1 MILNKIKVF
10 ELNIDDWLAIS
21 VKNKGVLR
29 TLLGKVVYCTSPFD
43 SDEIK
48 ATVELTDG
56 MTISIDDNT
65 NFKKLNKPFSNKVNN
80 FNNNDVG
87 DNVIQVNHRK
97 YLKSIKKELF
107 GYSIQLTEKI
117 EDCAVFDVN
126 DDVDAAI
133 KATGGKKIKLINITE
148 QRGTF

>member
-48 ATVELTDG
+48 ASVELTNG
-56 MTISIDDNT
+56 MTISIDDDT
-65 NFKKLNKPFSNKVNN
+65 NFKKLNKPFTKKVNN
-80 FNNNDVG
+80 FNNKDVG
-87 DNVIQVNHRK
+87 DNIIQVNHHK

-107 GYSIQLTEKI
+107 GYSMQLTENI
-117 EDCAVFDVN
+117 EDCAIFDIN
-126 DDVDAAI
+126 DDIDEVI

-148 QRGTF
+148 

>member
-1 MILNKIKVF
+1 MILNKIKVL

-65 NFKKLNKPFSNKVNN
+65 NFKKLNKPFTKKVNN

-87 DNVIQVNHRK
+87 ENVIQVNHRK

-107 GYSIQLTEKI
+107 GYSIQLTENI
-117 EDCAVFDVN
+117 EDCAIFDIN
-126 DDVDAAI
+126 DDIDAAI

-148 QRGTF
+148 

>member
-65 NFKKLNKPFSNKVNN
+65 NFKKLNKPFSNKINN

-87 DNVIQVNHRK
+87 ESVIQVNHRK
-97 YLKSIKKELF
+97 YLKSMKKELF

-117 EDCAVFDVN
+117 EDCAVFDIN
-126 DDVDAAI
+126 DDIDAAI
-133 KATGGKKIKLINITE
+133 KATGGKKIKLINISE
-148 QRGTF
+148 

>member
-1 MILNKIKVF
+1 MILNKIKVL

-65 NFKKLNKPFSNKVNN
+65 NFKKLNKPFSNKINN

-87 DNVIQVNHRK
+87 ENVIQVNHSK

-117 EDCAVFDVN
+117 EDCAIFDIN
-126 DDVDAAI
+126 DDIDTAI
-133 KATGGKKIKLINITE
+133 KATGGKKIKLINISE
-148 QRGTF
+148 

>member
-10 ELNIDDWLAIS
+10 ELNVDDWLAIS
-21 VKNKGVLR
+21 IKNKGVLR

-56 MTISIDDNT
+56 MTISIDDDT
-65 NFKKLNKPFSNKVNN
+65 NFKKLNKPFTKKVNN

-87 DNVIQVNHRK
+87 ENVIQVNHRK
-97 YLKSIKKELF
+97 YLKSMKKELF

-148 QRGTF
+148 

>member
-1 MILNKIKVF
+1 MILNKIKVL

-65 NFKKLNKPFSNKVNN
+65 NFKKLNKPFTKKVNN
-80 FNNNDVG
+80 FNNNDVRE
-87 DNVIQVNHRK
+87 NVIQVNHRK

-117 EDCAVFDVN
+117 EDCAIFDIN
-126 DDVDAAI
+126 DDIETAI
-133 KATGGKKIKLINITE
+133 KATGGKKVKLINIIE
-148 QRGTF
+148 

>member
-10 ELNIDDWLAIS
+10 ELNVDDWLAIS
-21 VKNKGVLR
+21 IKKRGVLR

-65 NFKKLNKPFSNKVNN
+65 NFKKLNKPFSNKINN

-87 DNVIQVNHRK
+87 ENVIQVNHSK

-117 EDCAVFDVN
+117 EDCAVFESSSP
-126 DDVDAAI
+126 
-133 KATGGKKIKLINITE
+133 KRLR
-148 QRGTF
+148 Q

>member
-1 MILNKIKVF
+1 MILNKIKVL

-65 NFKKLNKPFSNKVNN
+65 NFKKLNKPFSNKINN

-87 DNVIQVNHRK
+87 ENVIQVNHRK

-107 GYSIQLTEKI
+107 GYSIQLTENI
-117 EDCAVFDVN
+117 EDCAIFDTN
-126 DDVDAAI
+126 DDIETAI

-148 QRGTF
+148 

>member
-1 MILNKIKVF
+1 MILNKIKVL

-21 VKNKGVLR
+21 VKSRGVLR

-65 NFKKLNKPFSNKVNN
+65 NFKKLNKPFSNKINN

-87 DNVIQVNHRK
+87 ESVIQVNHRK

-117 EDCAVFDVN
+117 EDCAIFDIN
-126 DDVDAAI
+126 DDIETAI
-133 KATGGKKIKLINITE
+133 KATGGKKIKLINISE
-148 QRGTF
+148 

>member
-10 ELNIDDWLAIS
+10 ELNVDDWLAIS
-21 VKNKGVLR
+21 IKNKGVLR

-65 NFKKLNKPFSNKVNN
+65 SFKKLNKPFSNKINN

-87 DNVIQVNHRK
+87 ENVIQVNHRK

-117 EDCAVFDVN
+117 EDCAIFDIN
-126 DDVDAAI
+126 DDIETAI
-133 KATGGKKIKLINITE
+133 KATGGKKVKLINIIE
-148 QRGTF
+148 

>member
-1 MILNKIKVF
+1 MILNKIKVL

-65 NFKKLNKPFSNKVNN
+65 NFKKLNKPFSNKINN

-87 DNVIQVNHRK
+87 ENVIQVNHSK

-117 EDCAVFDVN
+117 EDCAIFDIN
-126 DDVDAAI
+126 DDIDAAI
-133 KATGGKKIKLINITE
+133 KATGGKKIKLINISE
-148 QRGTF
+148 

>member
-65 NFKKLNKPFSNKVNN
+65 NFKKLNKPFSNKINN

-87 DNVIQVNHRK
+87 ENVIQVNHSK

-117 EDCAVFDVN
+117 EDCAIFDIN
-126 DDVDAAI
+126 DDIDTAI
-133 KATGGKKIKLINITE
+133 KATGGKKIKLINISE
-148 QRGTF
+148 

>member
-29 TLLGKVVYCTSPFD
+29 SLLGKVVYCTSPFD

-65 NFKKLNKPFSNKVNN
+65 NFKKLNKPFSNKINN
-80 FNNNDVG
+80 SNNNDVG
-87 DNVIQVNHRK
+87 ENVIQVNHRK

-117 EDCAVFDVN
+117 EDCAIFDIN
-126 DDVDAAI
+126 DDIETAI
-133 KATGGKKIKLINITE
+133 KATGGKKVKLINIIE
-148 QRGTF
+148 

>member
-1 MILNKIKVF
+1 MILNKIKVL

-21 VKNKGVLR
+21 VKSKGVLR

-56 MTISIDDNT
+56 VTISIDDNT

-87 DNVIQVNHRK
+87 ENVIQVNHRK

-117 EDCAVFDVN
+117 EDCAIFDIN
-126 DDVDAAI
+126 DDIDTAI
-133 KATGGKKIKLINITE
+133 KATGGKKIKLINIAE
-148 QRGTF
+148 

>member
-1 MILNKIKVF
+1 MILNKIKVL

-65 NFKKLNKPFSNKVNN
+65 NFKKLNKPFSNKINN

-87 DNVIQVNHRK
+87 ENVIQVNHRK

-117 EDCAVFDVN
+117 EYCAIFDIN
-126 DDVDAAI
+126 DDIDTAI
-133 KATGGKKIKLINITE
+133 KATGGKKIKLINISE
-148 QRGTF
+148 

>member
-65 NFKKLNKPFSNKVNN
+65 NFKKLNKPFSNKINN

-87 DNVIQVNHRK
+87 ENVIQVNHRK
-97 YLKSIKKELF
+97 YLKSIKKEVF
-107 GYSIQLTEKI
+107 GYSVQLTENI
-117 EDCAVFDVN
+117 ENCAVFDVN
-126 DDVDAAI
+126 DDVDTVL

-148 QRGTF
+148 

>member
-65 NFKKLNKPFSNKVNN
+65 NFKKLNKPFSNKINN

-87 DNVIQVNHRK
+87 ENVIQVNHHK

-107 GYSIQLTEKI
+107 GYSIQLTENI
-117 EDCAVFDVN
+117 EDCAIFDIN
-126 DDVDAAI
+126 DDIDTAI
-133 KATGGKKIKLINITE
+133 KVTGGKKIKLINISE
-148 QRGTF
+148 

>member
-1 MILNKIKVF
+1 MILNKIKVL

-21 VKNKGVLR
+21 VKNKGVLS

-48 ATVELTDG
+48 ATVELIDG

-65 NFKKLNKPFSNKVNN
+65 NFKKLNKPFSNKINN

-87 DNVIQVNHRK
+87 DSVIQVNHRK

-117 EDCAVFDVN
+117 EDCAIFDIN
-126 DDVDAAI
+126 DDIETAI
-133 KATGGKKIKLINITE
+133 EVTGGKKVKLINIIE
-148 QRGTF
+148 

>member
-1 MILNKIKVF
+1 MILNKIKVL

-56 MTISIDDNT
+56 MTISINDDT
-65 NFKKLNKPFSNKVNN
+65 NFKKLNKPFSNKINN
-80 FNNNDVG
+80 FNNNGVG
-87 DNVIQVNHRK
+87 ESVIQVNHRK

-117 EDCAVFDVN
+117 EDCAIFDIN
-126 DDVDAAI
+126 DDIDTAI
-133 KATGGKKIKLINITE
+133 KATGGKKIKLINISE
-148 QRGTF
+148 

>member
-56 MTISIDDNT
+56 MTISIDDKT
-65 NFKKLNKPFSNKVNN
+65 NFRKIEKPYDNKLVRDNDIDKTKNKKIIKVN
-80 FNNNDVG
+80 
-87 DNVIQVNHRK
+87 HSK

-107 GYSIQLTEKI
+107 GHSIQLTENI
-117 EDCAVFDVN
+117 NDCQVFN
-126 DDVDAAI
+126 FKDDVDLAVEI
-133 KATGGKKIKLINITE
+133 SGGKKIDLINVRDSRE
-148 QRGTF
+148 

>member
-1 MILNKIKVF
+1 MILNKIKVL

-87 DNVIQVNHRK
+87 ENVIQVNHRK

-117 EDCAVFDVN
+117 EDCAIFDIN
-126 DDVDAAI
+126 DDIDAAI
-133 KATGGKKIKLINITE
+133 KATGGKKIKLINISE
-148 QRGTF
+148 

>member
-21 VKNKGVLR
+21 VRNKGVLR

-56 MTISIDDNT
+56 MTISINDDT

-87 DNVIQVNHRK
+87 ENVIQVNHRK

-107 GYSIQLTEKI
+107 GYSIQLTENI
-117 EDCAVFDVN
+117 EDCAIFDIN
-126 DDVDAAI
+126 DDIDTAI
-133 KATGGKKIKLINITE
+133 NATGGKKIKLINISE
-148 QRGTF
+148 

>member
-56 MTISIDDNT
+56 MTISINDDT

-117 EDCAVFDVN
+117 EDCAIFDIN
-126 DDVDAAI
+126 DDIETAI
-133 KATGGKKIKLINITE
+133 KATGGKKVKLINIAE
-148 QRGTF
+148 

>member
-1 MILNKIKVF
+1 MILNKIKVL
-10 ELNIDDWLAIS
+10 ELDIDDWLAIS
-21 VKNKGVLR
+21 VKKKGVLR

-65 NFKKLNKPFSNKVNN
+65 NFKKLNKPFSKKVNN

-87 DNVIQVNHRK
+87 ENVIQVNHRK

-107 GYSIQLTEKI
+107 GYSMQLTENI

-126 DDVDAAI
+126 DDVDTVL

-148 QRGTF
+148 

>member
-1 MILNKIKVF
+1 MILNKIKVL

-65 NFKKLNKPFSNKVNN
+65 NFKKLNKPFSNKINN

-87 DNVIQVNHRK
+87 ENVIQVNHRK

-107 GYSIQLTEKI
+107 GYSIQLTENI
-117 EDCAVFDVN
+117 EDCAIFDTN
-126 DDVDAAI
+126 DDIDTAI

-148 QRGTF
+148 

>member
-1 MILNKIKVF
+1 MILNKIKVL

-87 DNVIQVNHRK
+87 ENVIQVNHRK

-117 EDCAVFDVN
+117 EDCAIFDIN
-126 DDVDAAI
+126 DDIETAI
-133 KATGGKKIKLINITE
+133 KATGGKKVKLINIIE
-148 QRGTF
+148 

>member
-65 NFKKLNKPFSNKVNN
+65 NFKKLNKPFSNKISN
-80 FNNNDVG
+80 FNNNDIG
-87 DNVIQVNHRK
+87 ESVIQVNHRK

-117 EDCAVFDVN
+117 EDCAIFDIN
-126 DDVDAAI
+126 DDIDTAI
-133 KATGGKKIKLINITE
+133 KATGGKKIKLINISE
-148 QRGTF
+148 

>member
-65 NFKKLNKPFSNKVNN
+65 NFKKLNKPFSNKINN

-87 DNVIQVNHRK
+87 ENVIQVNHRK

-117 EDCAVFDVN
+117 EDCAIFDIN
-126 DDVDAAI
+126 DDIETVI
-133 KATGGKKIKLINITE
+133 KATGGKKIKLINIME
-148 QRGTF
+148 

>member
-10 ELNIDDWLAIS
+10 ELDIDDWLAIS
-21 VKNKGVLR
+21 VKSNGVLR

-65 NFKKLNKPFSNKVNN
+65 NFKKLNKPFSKKVNN

-87 DNVIQVNHRK
+87 ESVIQVNHRK

-107 GYSIQLTEKI
+107 GYSMQLTEKI
-117 EDCAVFDVN
+117 EDCAIFDMN
-126 DDVDAAI
+126 DDIDAAI
-133 KATGGKKIKLINITE
+133 KATGGEKIKLINIME
-148 QRGTF
+148 

>member
-10 ELNIDDWLAIS
+10 ELNVDDWLAIS

-65 NFKKLNKPFSNKVNN
+65 NFKKLNKPFSNKINN

-87 DNVIQVNHRK
+87 ENVIQVNHRK

-117 EDCAVFDVN
+117 EDCAIFDIN
-126 DDVDAAI
+126 DDIDTAI
-133 KATGGKKIKLINITE
+133 KATGGKKIKLINIAE
-148 QRGTF
+148 

>member
-1 MILNKIKVF
+1 MILNKIKVL

-29 TLLGKVVYCTSPFD
+29 ILLGKVVYCTSPFD

-87 DNVIQVNHRK
+87 ENVIQVNNHK

-117 EDCAVFDVN
+117 EDCAIFDIN
-126 DDVDAAI
+126 DDIDTAI
-133 KATGGKKIKLINITE
+133 KATGGKKIKLINIVE
-148 QRGTF
+148 

>member
-10 ELNIDDWLAIS
+10 ELNVDDWLAIS

-65 NFKKLNKPFSNKVNN
+65 NFKKLNKPFSNKINN

-87 DNVIQVNHRK
+87 ENVIQVNHSK

-117 EDCAVFDVN
+117 EDCAIFDIN
-126 DDVDAAI
+126 DDIDTAI
-133 KATGGKKIKLINITE
+133 KATGGKKIKLINISE
-148 QRGTF
+148 

>member
-1 MILNKIKVF
+1 MILNKIKVL

-65 NFKKLNKPFSNKVNN
+65 NFKKLNKPFSNKINN

-87 DNVIQVNHRK
+87 ENVIQVNHRK

-117 EDCAVFDVN
+117 EDCAIFDIN
-126 DDVDAAI
+126 DDIDTAI
-133 KATGGKKIKLINITE
+133 KATGGKKIKLINISE
-148 QRGTF
+148 

>member
-56 MTISIDDNT
+56 MTISINDDT
-65 NFKKLNKPFSNKVNN
+65 NFKKLNKPFSNKINN
-80 FNNNDVG
+80 FNNDDIG
-87 DNVIQVNHRK
+87 EKIIQVNHRK

-117 EDCAVFDVN
+117 EDCAIFDIN
-126 DDVDAAI
+126 DDIETAI
-133 KATGGKKIKLINITE
+133 KATGGKKIKLINIAE
-148 QRGTF
+148 

>member
-65 NFKKLNKPFSNKVNN
+65 NFKKLNKPFSNKINN

-87 DNVIQVNHRK
+87 ESVIQVNHRK

-117 EDCAVFDVN
+117 EDCAIFDIN
-126 DDVDAAI
+126 DDIDTAI
-133 KATGGKKIKLINITE
+133 KATGGKKIKLINISE
-148 QRGTF
+148 

>member
-56 MTISIDDNT
+56 MTISINDDT

-87 DNVIQVNHRK
+87 ENVIQVNHRK

-117 EDCAVFDVN
+117 EDCAIFDIN
-126 DDVDAAI
+126 DDIETAI
-133 KATGGKKIKLINITE
+133 KATGGKKIKLINIAE
-148 QRGTF
+148 

>member
-1 MILNKIKVF
+1 MILNKIKVL

-65 NFKKLNKPFSNKVNN
+65 NFKKLNKPFTKKVNN
-80 FNNNDVG
+80 FNNNDTG
-87 DNVIQVNHRK
+87 ESVIQVNHRK

-117 EDCAVFDVN
+117 EDIEDCAMFDIN
-126 DDVDAAI
+126 DDIETAI
-133 KATGGKKIKLINITE
+133 KTTGGKKIKLINITE
-148 QRGTF
+148 

>member
-1 MILNKIKVF
+1 MILNKIKVL

-65 NFKKLNKPFSNKVNN
+65 NFKKLNKPFTKKVDN
-80 FNNNDVG
+80 FNNNDIG
-87 DNVIQVNHRK
+87 ENVIQVNHRK

-107 GYSIQLTEKI
+107 GYSIQLTENI
-117 EDCAVFDVN
+117 EDCAIFDIN
-126 DDVDAAI
+126 DDIDAAI
-133 KATGGKKIKLINITE
+133 KATGGKKIKLINIAE
-148 QRGTF
+148 

>member
-1 MILNKIKVF
+1 MILNKIKVL

-21 VKNKGVLR
+21 VKSKGVLR

-65 NFKKLNKPFSNKVNN
+65 NFKKLNKPFTKKVNN
-80 FNNNDVG
+80 FNNNDTG
-87 DNVIQVNHRK
+87 ESVIQVNHRK

-107 GYSIQLTEKI
+107 GYSIQLTENI

-126 DDVDAAI
+126 DDVDTVL
-133 KATGGKKIKLINITE
+133 KVTGGKKIKLINITE
-148 QRGTF
+148 